1 MNELLFKSIHEMG
14 ALIKN
19 RKVSPV
25 ELTQATLDHIA
36 EIDPV
41 LNAFP
46 VIKTEQAL
54 SDARAAEIEISSGYY
69 RGPFHG
75 IPVGF
80 KDNLSVAGWVTSCGS
95 PILAD
100 HVTDSDAAVVERLR
114 DAGAVVIGKNNMHE
128 WALAGSCTYSIFGT
142 VHNPWDPSRTSGG
155 SSGGSGAAVSA
166 GQAFLSIGTD
176 ARASVRNPASYC
188 GIVGHKP
195 STGLISRYGELP
207 ATSAW
212 YMVVGPLAR
221 TVGDAALAM
230 NVLAGHDPRDP
241 NSLRSPAVD
250 YLPSESDTLKGLR
263 VGLPTNY
270 FFDDAVPEVE
280 SAVRAAARSFEQLG
294 AEIIDVS
301 LPSLEHMQ
309 LIEPSFE
316 SENKGWLL
324 NHALH
329 RGQDF
334 LHQDIRFRILAG
346 AFARTID
353 HERASRLLN
362 KLRWEAQKM
371 FELVDVIITPT
382 NSTAAYK
389 LDDPMAQIKGGEIDV
404 ESANGQS
411 RVTTRLTVPFNA
423 LGLPAISLP
432 CGFTSEGMPIGLQI
446 AGRHFDDKRVLNVAA
461 AYERNAG
468 PGYRQPPVVHKFN
481 R

>member
-1 MNELLFKSIHEMG
+1 
-14 ALIKN
+14 
-19 RKVSPV
+19 
-25 ELTQATLDHIA
+25 
-36 EIDPV
+36 
-41 LNAFP
+41 
-46 VIKTEQAL
+46 
-54 SDARAAEIEISSGYY
+54 
-69 RGPFHG
+69 
-75 IPVGF
+75 
-80 KDNLSVAGWVTSCGS
+80 
-95 PILAD
+95 
-100 HVTDSDAAVVERLR
+100 
-114 DAGAVVIGKNNMHE
+114 
-128 WALAGSCTYSIFGT
+128 
-142 VHNPWDPSRTSGG
+142 
-155 SSGGSGAAVSA
+155 
-166 GQAFLSIGTD
+166 
-176 ARASVRNPASYC
+176 
-188 GIVGHKP
+188 
-195 STGLISRYGELP
+195 
-207 ATSAW
+207 
-212 YMVVGPLAR
+212 
-221 TVGDAALAM
+221 
-230 NVLAGHDPRDP
+230 
-241 NSLRSPAVD
+241 
-250 YLPSESDTLKGLR
+250 
-263 VGLPTNY
+263 
-270 FFDDAVPEVE
+270 
-280 SAVRAAARSFEQLG
+280 
-294 AEIIDVS
+294 
-301 LPSLEHMQ
+301 MQ

-389 LDDPMAQIKGGEIDV
+389 LDEPMAQIKGGEIDV

>member
-1 MNELLFKSIHEMG
+1 MNELLFKSIQEIS
-14 ALIKN
+14 ALIKD

-25 ELTQATLDHIA
+25 ELTQATLSHIS
-36 EIDPV
+36 ETDPL

-46 VIKTEQAL
+46 VLKADQAL
-54 SDARAAEIEISSGYY
+54 AEARRAEAEITNGDY

-80 KDNLSVAGWVTSCGS
+80 KDNLSVEGWVTSCGS

-100 HVTDSDAAVVERLR
+100 HITDTDAAVVERLR
-114 DAGAVVIGKNNMHE
+114 HAGAVVIGKNNMHE

-188 GIVGHKP
+188 GVVGHKP
-195 STGLISRYGELP
+195 STGLISRYGEIP

-230 NVLAGHDPRDP
+230 NVLAGYDPRDP
-241 NSLRSPAVD
+241 NSLRSPAID
-250 YLPSESDTLKGLR
+250 YTPNEQDTLKGLR
-263 VGLPTNY
+263 VGLPINY
-270 FFDDAVPEVE
+270 FFDDTVAEVE
-280 SAVRAAARSFEQLG
+280 SAIKAAARSFEQLG
-294 AEIIDVS
+294 AEIVDIT

-324 NHALH
+324 PYALH

-362 KLRWEAQKM
+362 KLRWETQEA
-371 FELVDVIITPT
+371 FERVDVIITPT
-382 NSTAAYK
+382 NSTAAYR
-389 LDDPMAQIKGGEIDV
+389 LDEPTTLIKGGEIDV

-446 AGRHFDDKRVLNVAA
+446 AGRHFDDKQVINVAA
-461 AYERNAG
+461 AYERNVG
-468 PGYRQPPVVHKFN
+468 PGYRQPPLMQRFN